1 MWRRMYKYSF
11 WTLNANGSISSVS
24 KKAHPPYIFVHYCE
38 NEPTYDFKVRTFW
51 TEFETDSSE
60 AASRGTGIF
69 VEECRWRAV
78 ISLTEQ
84 EAGEIMVN
92 GGLRWQNDHPPAREY
107 QSLIVIPLSRCT
119 VTQLTQP

>member
-1 MWRRMYKYSF
+1 MWRRIYKYSF
-11 WTLNANGSISSVS
+11 WTLNADGSISSIS
-24 KKAHPPYIFVHYCE
+24 NKAPPYIFVHYCE
-38 NEPTYDFKVRTFW
+38 NEPTYDFKVRTYR

-78 ISLTEQ
+78 ISLSEE
-84 EAGEIMVN
+84 EAGVMMKN
-92 GGLRWQNDHPPAREY
+92 GGLRLKNDHPPAREY
-107 QSLIVIPLSRCT
+107 QSMIVIPLSRCT